1 MFFVVRGRHWAV
13 NNGKREVMREDRLVR
28 PPIKAAPHKPNSAKF
43 DPDRKWMQQLML
55 VFARLETEVVIN
67 SGAAQSVLYATN
79 CIPVCDQLHHAQP
92 LRRLVA

>member
-1 MFFVVRGRHWAV
+1 MFFVVRGRHWAA

-67 SGAAQSVLYATN
+67 REQPSPSCMRPIASLYATN
-79 CIPVCDQLHHAQP
+79 CITLNH
-92 LRRLVA
+92 LGGW